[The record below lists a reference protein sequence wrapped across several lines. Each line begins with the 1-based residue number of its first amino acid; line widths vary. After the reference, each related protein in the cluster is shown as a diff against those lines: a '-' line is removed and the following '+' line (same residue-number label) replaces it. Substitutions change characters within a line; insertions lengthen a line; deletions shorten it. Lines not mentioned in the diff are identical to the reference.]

1 MARVDASTVRRLAV
15 GDAVAVLAFVVVGE
29 YQHSPFL
36 FDPARLGDLA
46 VQVAWASVPFLLGWA
61 VAGGL
66 LGAYR
71 SDVLDSPARLA
82 TFTVGPWLVADV
94 LGMALR
100 STAVV
105 PGDASLVFLA
115 VTAVFGSVFL
125 LAWRAVPYALAE
137 S

>member
-36 FDPARLGDLA
+36 FDPARLADLA

-71 SDVLDSPARLA
+71 ADVLDSPVRLVG
-82 TFTVGPWLVADV
+82 FTVGPWLVADL
-94 LGMALR
+94 LGQALR
-100 STAVV
+100 ATATF
-105 PGDASLVFLA
+105 PGDASTVFFA
-115 VTAVFGSVFL
+115 ITAVFGSLFL
-125 LAWRAVPYALAE
+125 LAWRGVARYATD